1 MTFYERMTA
10 MGIIIGIDV
19 GGSTTKIVGMKEDRT
34 LISTMMVK
42 AYDQLTSLYG
52 ALGNYMDTNR
62 LSLNS
67 VERIYITGVGSS
79 FLSGNIYGIPTVR
92 VEEFSAIGKGGLW
105 LSDLEHAIVI
115 SMGTGTAIVRAS
127 GNSFTHLGGSG
138 VGGGT
143 LTGLG
148 CNITSANDFDSL
160 CRLAENGNLNNID
173 LTIGAISKQSIST
186 LHSEITAANLARMSS
201 ASTEP
206 DIALG
211 LINMVLQT
219 VFTLGIFAARCTEDP
234 NGPIVL
240 TGSLT
245 VLKQIDSTRKAFADL
260 YPNEIILPPNAVFA
274 TAIGAALHGC

>member
-1 MTFYERMTA
+1 

-52 ALGNYMDTNR
+52 ALGNYMDTNK
-62 LSLNS
+62 LPLPS

-79 FLSGNIYGIPTVR
+79 FLSGDIYGIPTVR

-105 LSDLEHAIVI
+105 LSDLDHAIVI
-115 SMGTGTAIVRAS
+115 SMGTGTAIVRAD
-127 GNSFTHLGGSG
+127 GNEYKHLGGSG

-160 CRLAENGNLNNID
+160 CRLAEKGDLNNID
-173 LTIGAISKQSIST
+173 LTIGAITKQNIST
-186 LHSEITAANLARMSS
+186 LHSEITAANLAKMSS
-201 ASTEP
+201 ATSEP

-219 VFTLGIFAARCTEDP
+219 VFTLGVFAARGTEDP
-234 NGPIVL
+234 DVPIVL

-245 VLKQIDSTRKAFADL
+245 VLKQIGSTREAFAAL
-260 YPNEIILPPNAVFA
+260 YPNKIILPPHAVFA

>member
-1 MTFYERMTA
+1 

-19 GGSTTKIVGMKEDRT
+19 GGSTTKIVGMNKDRT

-52 ALGNYMDTNR
+52 ALGNYMDSNKLP
-62 LSLNS
+62 LSS

-79 FLSGNIYGIPTVR
+79 FLSGDIYGIPTIR

-105 LSDLEHAIVI
+105 LSDLDRAIVI
-115 SMGTGTAIVRAS
+115 SMGTGTAIVSAD
-127 GNSFTHLGGSG
+127 GEIYKHLGGSG

-143 LTGLG
+143 LIGLG
-148 CNITSANDFDSL
+148 CSITSANDFDSL
-160 CRLAENGNLNNID
+160 CKLAEKGNLDSID
-173 LTIGAISKQSIST
+173 LTIGAISKQNISM
-186 LHSEITAANLARMSS
+186 LHSDITAANLAKMTSG
-201 ASTEP
+201 STES

-219 VFTLGIFAARCTEDP
+219 VFTLGIFAARGTDYP
-234 NGPIVL
+234 DGPIVL
-240 TGSLT
+240 TGALT
-245 VLKQIDSTRKAFADL
+245 VLDQIDETREAFAAI
-260 YPNEIILPPNAVFA
+260 YPNKILLPPNAAFA